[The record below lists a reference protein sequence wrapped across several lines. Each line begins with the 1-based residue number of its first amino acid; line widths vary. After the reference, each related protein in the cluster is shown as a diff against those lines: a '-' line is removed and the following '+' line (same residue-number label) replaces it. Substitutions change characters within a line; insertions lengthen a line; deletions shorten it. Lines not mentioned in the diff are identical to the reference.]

1 MYTDVPLGLY
11 LVRGENIVVL
21 GEMVRLAAAAALSV
35 CNNEAQTRVWSRE
48 CGGMDT
54 RTTGAARPHTVI
66 LEQPHP
72 TLSLRRKLC
81 VCVPLVDMSPS
92 RRGA

>member
-21 GEMVRLAAAAALSV
+21 GEMVRLAAAALSV
-35 CNNEAQTRVWSRE
+35 CYNEAQTRVWSRE